1 MENKIIHYSEL
12 ENHISNNKSF
22 YKELDNKV
30 ELLWNE
36 MESNPKGNKPNYQ
49 KLKEDKFWNQCL
61 ENRKHYLVKLNDNQW
76 LKYKDLCKDY
86 LMSRIES
93 LTNISPPKIIQL
105 MEIYSENTIDQILES
120 HIHFYG
126 CSLNDDNRNEV
137 IKYEYENH
145 IVEFEII
152 DEFDFSLNKNPYLL
166 YECRME
172 LEEEG
177 FYDEYKKQFPKSEYE
192 EYLKQLETV

>member
-1 MENKIIHYSEL
+1 MENKKINYSEL
-12 ENHISNNKSF
+12 ENHISNNKSL
-22 YKELDNKV
+22 YKDLDNKV

-36 MESNPKGNKPNYQ
+36 MESNLKNNKPNYQ
-49 KLKEDKFWNQCL
+49 KSKDKFLNQCL

-86 LMSRIES
+86 LMSRLEKMIE
-93 LTNISPPKIIQL
+93 ISSPKIIQI
-105 MEIYSENTIDQILES
+105 MEIYSENTLDKILES
-120 HIHFYG
+120 HHHFYG
-126 CSLNDDNRNEV
+126 CSLKDDNKNE
-137 IKYEYENH
+137 IMYYEYKNQ
-145 IVEFEII
+145 IVEFEIR

-177 FYDEYKKQFPKSEYE
+177 FYDEYKKQFPKSKNE